1 MYDSLEIAMATHS
14 STLAWRIPW
23 TAEPGRLWSIAS
35 QRVGHDRSDLALEL
49 AKSICGF
56 RSQESDSLHGVV
68 SGEEHTEVLWED
80 RKHPINISRS
90 VVDLSVLL
98 CKRVPSHSVLSDFLP
113 HHGCSPPGSSV
124 HGILQAR
131 ILEWVAISYF
141 THRAF
146 SHTLP
151 NTPTS
156 SRA

>member
-1 MYDSLEIAMATHS
+1 MATHS

-98 CKRVPSHSVLSDFLP
+98 CKRVCPLTQSCQTFCHPMDVARQGPLSMGFSRQGYWSGLP
-113 HHGCSPPGSSV
+113 
-124 HGILQAR
+124 
-131 ILEWVAISYF
+131 F
-141 THRAF
+141 
-146 SHTLP
+146 
-151 NTPTS
+151 PTS
-156 SRA
+156 PTGHFHTPSQTHQLPAEPEMLRY